1 MVDQKHVFSEDIESN
16 QSLSKTPVM
25 NFKVDDIEVVINQ
38 PTVIES
44 CEEGKK
50 RLASYIMYL
59 AELSADAN

>member
-1 MVDQKHVFSEDIESN
+1 MADQKHVLSEDIESN

-44 CEEGKK
+44 CEEEKK

-59 AELSADAN
+59 AELSADEN